1 MFRGLRFNVTG
12 FIQFIMTLKN
22 IKDNFKNPRP
32 ALGFPRL
39 SKSKDACK
47 SY

>member
-12 FIQFIMTLKN
+12 FIQFTMTLKN
-22 IKDNFKNPRP
+22 IKDNFKNPKP
-32 ALGFPRL
+32 ASGFSRL
-39 SKSKDACK
+39 SMSEDACK